1 MSAAA
6 IGAQAAAYRL
16 PRAELCMRLRR
27 LQRELSW
34 RGLDLVQ
41 PFSLAWL
48 QPTSQL
54 PTAGLAVLVG
64 NTRAIWPPFI
74 AALAGREGLERPRKR
89 EGEGTSALRE
99 RLWSDRHPLNC
110 YVRHSVVE
118 AAQSAGL
125 VLDEAVFDWERREGR
140 CLPLQRIAHVTGMA
154 HLLQQAHLAIH
165 PLVGPWLA
173 LRAVI
178 VIGNATAEDAGLAAD
193 GPPEVRE
200 GGRREKEREDDEEPF
215 LPFEERNRVGKEES
229 RRASV

>member
-1 MSAAA
+1 V
-6 IGAQAAAYRL
+6 
-16 PRAELCMRLRR
+16 RLRR
-27 LQRELSW
+27 LQRELSQ

-48 QPTSQL
+48 QPESQL

-64 NTRAIWPPFI
+64 NTRALWPPFI
-74 AALAGREGLERPRKR
+74 AALAGRESLEGSRARDGA
-89 EGEGTSALRE
+89 EAV
-99 RLWSDRHPLNC
+99 WSDRHPLNC
-110 YVRHSVVE
+110 YVRHSVFE

-125 VLDEAVFDWERREGR
+125 VLDEAVFDWERRAGR

-178 VIGNATAEDAGLAAD
+178 VIGNATAEDAGLVAD
-193 GPPEVRE
+193 EPPEVRK
-200 GGRREKEREDDEEPF
+200 GER
-215 LPFEERNRVGKEES
+215 
-229 RRASV
+229 